1 VLVPVWIRDRLH
13 DPAALGFLAGVSN
26 VGALLGVLLA
36 AWLGPRLPRRA
47 TFSLGYLLGGAPPF
61 LAMAAFGTLAPV
73 LVITGFAGL
82 AGGVNNPI
90 IGAVSY
96 ERIPEHL
103 HARVLGAIKASAWIG
118 IPFGSLLGGALAA
131 GTGLT
136 TALLASGTAM
146 LITTLTPLVFP
157 AWRQLDIRHDNPHRQ
172 ADQ

>member
-1 VLVPVWIRDRLH
+1 MRQPFADALVHPG
-13 DPAALGFLAGVSN
+13 PCSAL
-26 VGALLGVLLA
+26 
-36 AWLGPRLPRRA
+36 
-47 TFSLGYLLGGAPPF
+47 
-61 LAMAAFGTLAPV
+61 TLAPV
-73 LVITGFAGL
+73 LVITGLAGL

-118 IPFGSLLGGALAA
+118 IPFGSLLGGALTA

-146 LITTLTPLVFP
+146 LIATLTPLVFP
-157 AWRQLDIRHDNPHRQ
+157 AWRQLDTRHDNPHGQ
-172 ADQ
+172 TVQ